1 MNTPVFALTAVTFFE
16 GSLSADEKMIITG
29 IAAVVVLIALL
40 LLSSLTGAKH
50 DAASKG
56 AVSRGRR

>member
-1 MNTPVFALTAVTFFE
+1 MNISGFALTAVMFFE
-16 GSLSADEKMIITG
+16 GSLSADEKMMITG
-29 IAAVVVLIALL
+29 IAALVVLIALL
-40 LLSSLTGAKH
+40 LLSTLTGAKH

>member
-29 IAAVVVLIALL
+29 IAALVVLIALL
-40 LLSSLTGAKH
+40 LLSNLTAAKH